1 MKTKF
6 GREELRG
13 ALRECRRHMWNVG
26 IFSIFVNLLML
37 TGPIFMLQVYD
48 RVLSSRSEATLVT
61 LLLLVTGLFF
71 IMGVLDFI
79 RGRVLARAGAKFST
93 LLETRIFKAVML
105 RSVAPNERAR
115 PNTGARDLDSIRQ
128 LLAGP
133 APFAFF
139 DVPWVPIYFGA
150 IYLFDPLLAATAVA
164 GALILVVLTI
174 INQIRSSQPNHDS
187 MIATTEAEN
196 VSEQLRQ
203 NSEAVHGLGMMPAGM
218 RRWYRL
224 REKALETQILA
235 SDRTASYTAASKS
248 LRFYLQSLILAVG
261 AYLVLEGRISP
272 GMMIAGSILMGRALA
287 PIEQAIQQWSL
298 MQRAHRAWGAL
309 SEMLEKTPPEEE
321 KTKLPAPKGFISV
334 QGVAVVAPGE
344 RVPTLRAVDFELKPG
359 QALGVIGPSGS
370 GKTTLAKVLCGIWRP
385 AAGKVRIDGAATD
398 QWRLDDLGL
407 HIGYLPQ
414 EVGLIAGSVSENIA
428 RMSEERDD
436 EQVIDAARRAGA
448 HELLLG
454 LLQGYDTQIGANG
467 QRLSGGQ
474 RQRVALARA
483 LYGDPPILILDEPN
497 ANLDAPGEQALVDAI
512 RDARSRGRT
521 VVIMAHRPSAIAACD
536 LLLMIDK
543 GQQVDFGPR
552 DEVLK
557 RRTKNYSQ
565 LADGPP
571 ADGAAKPTRV
581 TGTPTQRLVPPAAG
595 SAPAGPGAGTPQRP
609 PSGGGA
615 AASAGA
621 GNGAQASGDTGGNTG
636 GNTGGTAAEAED
648 DRGILKLG
656 EEAAVEKPA
665 ASAPKPVAPTPSRKL
680 FSGRRERTRIAQP
693 AERQSVKIM
702 PPALGTGMAKGPAP
716 QQTGD
721 TKTAAGS
728 ATETKTAEP
737 SGTGSG
743 D

>member
-1 MKTKF
+1 MTSKY

-13 ALRECRRHMWNVG
+13 ALRECRRHLWNVG
-26 IFSIFVNLLML
+26 IFSVFVNLLML

-71 IMGVLDFI
+71 VMGVLDFI

-93 LLETRIFKAVML
+93 ILETRIFRAVML
-105 RSVAPNERAR
+105 RSVAPSERAR

-150 IYLFDPLLAATAVA
+150 IYLFDPLLAATAVV
-164 GALILVVLTI
+164 GALILVVLTV
-174 INQIRSSQPNHDS
+174 INQFRSSQPNHDS
-187 MIATTEAEN
+187 MLATTEAEN

-224 REKALETQILA
+224 RERALDTQILA

-287 PIEQAIQQWSL
+287 PIEQAIGQWSL
-298 MQRAHRAWGAL
+298 MQRAGRAWGSL
-309 SEMLEKTPPEEE
+309 SDMLEKTPPEEE
-321 KTKLPAPKGFISV
+321 KTKLPAPKGYISV
-334 QGVAVVAPGE
+334 QNVAVVAPGE
-344 RVPTLRAVDFELKPG
+344 RVPTLRGVNFELKPG

-398 QWRLDDLGL
+398 QWRIDDLGQ
-407 HIGYLPQ
+407 HVGYLPQ
-414 EVGLIAGSVSENIA
+414 EVGLLAGSVAENIS

-436 EQVIDAARRAGA
+436 KAIIEAAQRAGA

-454 LLQGYDTQIGANG
+454 LPQGYDTQIGANG

-483 LYGDPPILILDEPN
+483 LYSDPPILILDEPN
-497 ANLDAPGEQALVDAI
+497 ANLDAQGEQALVDAI

-557 RRTKNYSQ
+557 RRTKNFQQ
-565 LADGPP
+565 LSDP
-571 ADGAAKPTRV
+571 AAGGEGGSKAARVAGAA
-581 TGTPTQRLVPPAAG
+581 TQRLAPPTGGAGAAAQGGPAGPAAG
-595 SAPAGPGAGTPQRP
+595 G
-609 PSGGGA
+609 GGGA
-615 AASAGA
+615 AAKPAG
-621 GNGAQASGDTGGNTG
+621 GADDGVLKL
-636 GNTGGTAAEAED
+636 AED
-648 DRGILKLG
+648 DTAG
-656 EEAAVEKPA
+656 AAKPA
-665 ASAPKPVAPTPSRKL
+665 PKAEPTVSSHQKTTPT
-680 FSGRRERTRIAQP
+680 GRAKRTRIAQP
-693 AERQSVKIM
+693 AARPSVTIVPTGTQQAAQK
-702 PPALGTGMAKGPAP
+702 PADQGAGASGVAEAEAETTEPGSP
-716 QQTGD
+716 QGD
-721 TKTAAGS
+721 TKV
-728 ATETKTAEP
+728 
-737 SGTGSG
+737 
-743 D
+743 